1 MLENMPRVKLFANF
15 REITGRSEL
24 EVDGN
29 SVEEILNKLAKQYPK
44 LKDLF
49 FEGGKLREY
58 VNIMVNG
65 KNIRGDLDYQV
76 KKDDVIAIF
85 PPVSGG

>member
-1 MLENMPRVKLFANF
+1 MPRVKLFANF
-15 REITGRSEL
+15 REAAGCNEL
-24 EVDGN
+24 EVDGS
-29 SVEEILNKLAKQYPK
+29 SVGEILKKLAEKFPR

-49 FEGGKLREY
+49 FEGGKLRDY

-65 KNIRGDLDYQV
+65 KNVRGDLNYPV
-76 KKDDVIAIF
+76 KKDDVVAIF